1 MGATNPVQP
10 ETVPPN
16 LRVDADLQPDGV
28 PSISA
33 GVGGIEFVQSD
44 SVQPSLNTP
53 RVLQPEGVR
62 TRRAL
67 DLDLNGSL
75 EEVISRLSADGLNA
89 DNQKDQWAK
98 LMKQRQSIVEEEV
111 SNLINKMRKLTTT
124 VHGAEAMYLELQD
137 KIGILETS
145 NSKIWERLD
154 LEDQRFDRL
163 EASVNRL
170 DAKLDEKVE
179 MIQEWFVHM
188 SAQVHTDVPAELVN
202 SIQEVIA
209 DSSPGLA
216 VNRMREELDEIRDSL
231 DSSRHVTEGLRG
243 LVVDLSDQMVN
254 NSMQHTLYEPRV
266 QEKDSRSFESHTR
279 ERDLVRK
286 SIERARKQLQ
296 QIVIADL
303 GTSPVDISL
312 VKKYKTVDVP
322 AVHSAVGNIQKSL
335 QKYVKFPGVSYEYC
349 DEVNEFLDYAEN
361 WCLKVEEM
369 YNTAEV
375 HSINTSKG
383 DTADVGIFSDNA
395 TMTIYEFLEAAE
407 IAYLGELN
415 AEGQPDVQQT
425 FIGGDKEQ
433 VDKYVGLL
441 S

>member
-1 MGATNPVQP
+1 MNQCQ
-10 ETVPPN
+10 N
-16 LRVDADLQPDGV
+16 
-28 PSISA
+28 I
-33 GVGGIEFVQSD
+33 IEEKV
-44 SVQPSLNTP
+44 N
-53 RVLQPEGVR
+53 
-62 TRRAL
+62 
-67 DLDLNGSL
+67 N
-75 EEVISRLSADGLNA
+75 VISGIGKLSTA
-89 DNQKDQWAK
+89 
-98 LMKQRQSIVEEEV
+98 
-111 SNLINKMRKLTTT
+111 

-137 KIGILETS
+137 KIGILENS
-145 NSKIWERLD
+145 NSKIWEKLD

-163 EASVNRL
+163 EARVHSL
-170 DAKLDEKVE
+170 DTKLDEKVE
-179 MIQEWFVHM
+179 MIQDWFVHIL
-188 SAQVHTDVPAELVN
+188 AQVHKDVPAELVN

-216 VNRMREELDEIRDSL
+216 VNRMTEELDEIRDSL
-231 DSSRHVTEGLRG
+231 DSSRHMTEGLRG
-243 LVVDLSDQMVN
+243 LVVDLSDQIVN
-254 NSMQHTLYEPRV
+254 SSMQNILSEPRV
-266 QEKDSRSFESHTR
+266 QEKDFRSFESHTR
-279 ERDLVRK
+279 ERDLVKK

-303 GTSPVDISL
+303 GMNPVDISL

-369 YNTAEV
+369 YNVAEM

-383 DTADVGIFSDNA
+383 DTADVGIFSDNV

-407 IAYLGELN
+407 TAYLGWGN
-415 AEGQPDVQQT
+415 STQKANRMYN
-425 FIGGDKEQ
+425 KH
-433 VDKYVGLL
+433 